1 MVMSKVQKTMLKR
14 AEVEERLSVSK
25 SFIDAGLR
33 AGTFPRPMKIGPRC
47 HRWPVKAIEK
57 LEAEGMDGAEAD

>member
-1 MVMSKVQKTMLKR
+1 MSKVQKTMLKR
-14 AEVEERLSVSK
+14 SEVEERLSVSK

-47 HRWPVKAIEK
+47 HRWPVKVIDR
-57 LEAEGMDGAEAD
+57 LEQEGMDEAGAG